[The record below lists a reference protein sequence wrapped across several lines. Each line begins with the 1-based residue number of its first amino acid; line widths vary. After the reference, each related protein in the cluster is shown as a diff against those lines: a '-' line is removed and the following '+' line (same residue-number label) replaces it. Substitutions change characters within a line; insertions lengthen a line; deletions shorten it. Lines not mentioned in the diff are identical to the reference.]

1 MKLFFYPHTCSIATH
16 IVLKE
21 TGLNFETEFVDL
33 STKVTG
39 SGLDYLKINPKGAV
53 PALGLENGK
62 ILTEG
67 TTILTY
73 LADLVPEKNL
83 IPKAGTYERYEMMSL
98 LSFLSMDIHKNFAAF
113 FYPEQIDKWIEIAK
127 QKLSRS
133 FDFVESQL
141 NSNQYLFGDEISIA
155 DFYFYVML
163 YWCDYFKI
171 DLEKWP
177 KILNLK
183 YNLEKRN
190 SVKDVLAFD
199 SSIVL

>member
-1 MKLFFYPHTCSIATH
+1 MKLFFYPHTCAIAVH
-16 IVLKE
+16 IALKE
-21 TGLNFETEFVDL
+21 TGLEYDTEFVDL
-33 STKVTG
+33 RTKTTETG
-39 SGLDYLKINPKGAV
+39 SDYLTINPKGSV
-53 PALGLENGK
+53 PALGLDNGK

-177 KILNLK
+177 KIIELKHKLNERSSIQEVLK
-183 YNLEKRN
+183 
-190 SVKDVLAFD
+190 FD
-199 SSIVL
+199 SSVVL